1 MGKKNALTQIKPIN
15 TSTLV
20 DKVELRL
27 WEYFEE
33 NNLKPG
39 DALPKELD
47 LSRELGVSRT
57 VVREAFSR
65 LRTLGFVDSRK
76 NRGMVLTR
84 PDVLSSFEKV
94 LNPKILSH
102 STLQDIFEWR
112 MVLEIGLADLIFSR
126 KSDTDIQE
134 LEEIVDRAEQEEGVV
149 AGFNALHE
157 MEFHGKLYEMSG
169 NDTLRRF
176 QGMLFPVFKYV
187 IDHGLF
193 IKDYPYPEGYVT
205 HRRLFEI
212 IKKGTSRE
220 FAIAMQDHLK
230 PSMDRILGFSTSNN
244 LEEQTG

>member
-1 MGKKNALTQIKPIN
+1 MGTKNILSKIKPIN
-15 TSTLV
+15 TSSLV

-65 LRTLGFVDSRK
+65 LRTLGFVDSKK

-84 PDVLSSFEKV
+84 PDVLSSFERV

-126 KSDTDIQE
+126 RTEADVQE
-134 LEEIVDRAEQEEGVV
+134 LKEIVDRAEREEGVV
-149 AGFNALHE
+149 AGFNAQHE
-157 MEFHGKLYEMSG
+157 MEFHSKLYQMSG

-176 QGMLFPVFKYV
+176 QSMLFPVFQYV

-193 IKDYPYPEGYVT
+193 IKDYSYPVGYVT

-212 IKKGTSRE
+212 IKDGTSGE
-220 FAIAMQDHLK
+220 FAVAMQNHLK
-230 PSMDRILGFSTSNN
+230 PSMERILGLVGSGAG
-244 LEEQTG
+244 LLVVK